1 VGRKSGRGPSGASNG
16 VPGESATTMGMRE
29 EQRRRRDA
37 LRGGRERETTH
48 EDEERTGEWKGESI
62 SEPPLLAC
70 RALMNANHDPEA
82 ARSTCCF
89 PVQIAYN
96 FYCHGRNSSLMEA
109 RLISVLVL
117 RPSRVSCVLLPSP
130 QLLHH
135 HLSASPSPS
144 ASPSSMSLRAISHPL
159 PRLSASHSPLS
170 AVCDSDSP
178 SHSRSFSINAT
189 GRYAGRIYEEYDGIL
204 PALYC

>member
-1 VGRKSGRGPSGASNG
+1 MRDEEK
-16 VPGESATTMGMRE
+16 ESAKRGRRIK
-29 EQRRRRDA
+29 RRR
-37 LRGGRERETTH
+37 GRER
-48 EDEERTGEWKGESI
+48 ESI

-117 RPSRVSCVLLPSP
+117 RPSRVPCVLLPLSLALAPPFSP
-130 QLLHH
+130 CFTLAIALSLSLACRSPHGFSPPSLPFYLF
-135 HLSASPSPS
+135 HLSRR
-144 ASPSSMSLRAISHPL
+144 LRFRFPISFLILFDQRHRAL
-159 PRLSASHSPLS
+159 
-170 AVCDSDSP
+170 C
-178 SHSRSFSINAT
+178 RSYI
-189 GRYAGRIYEEYDGIL
+189 RRI
-204 PALYC
+204 

>member
-1 VGRKSGRGPSGASNG
+1 MVRRGKG
-16 VPGESATTMGMRE
+16 
-29 EQRRRRDA
+29 
-37 LRGGRERETTH
+37 ERETGQ
-48 EDEERTGEWKGESI
+48 EDEARKREGERESI

-117 RPSRVSCVLLPSP
+117 RPGRVPWRFVALSLALAPPFS
-130 QLLHH
+130 LLHPCH
-135 HLSASPSPS
+135 
-144 ASPSSMSLRAISHPL
+144 RPL
-159 PRLSASHSPLS
+159 PLACRSPRGFSPPFPAFPRTSLTS
-170 AVCDSDSP
+170 LAVCDSDSP
-178 SHSRSFSINAT
+178 SCSRSSSINAT
-189 GRYAGRIYEEYDGIL
+189 GRYAGPICEEYDGIL
-204 PALYC
+204 PALYR

>member
-1 VGRKSGRGPSGASNG
+1 M
-16 VPGESATTMGMRE
+16 E
-29 EQRRRRDA
+29 
-37 LRGGRERETTH
+37 REREREH
-48 EDEERTGEWKGESI
+48 L

-130 QLLHH
+130 RSSPPHHHHHHHHHTSSLLHPRRRP
-135 HLSASPSPS
+135 LPLACRSARFLTPLIP
-144 ASPSSMSLRAISHPL
+144 AYPRATLASLR
-159 PRLSASHSPLS
+159 RLRFRFPI
-170 AVCDSDSP
+170 
-178 SHSRSFSINAT
+178 SFSILLDQRHRALC
-189 GRYAGRIYEEYDGIL
+189 RSHIRRI
-204 PALYC
+204 